1 MKIGSKDIRHLAI
14 IGAAGA
20 AGVAATLVV
29 MRAAERPHVV
39 HEVVTVEARPAPI
52 VHLRSNVHVVKPSQ
66 ERPDELVRLRRV
78 EVRVPETARPI
89 VYVDGIRTSA
99 LEDLTPEMI
108 ANIDVLKGPKAVE
121 LYGSE
126 GENGVIV
133 VTTKE
138 GKKKAEEGTEKER

>member
-29 MRAAERPHVV
+29 LRTAERPHVV

-52 VHLRSNVHVVKPSQ
+52 VHVRSNVHIVKPS
-66 ERPDELVRLRRV
+66 EKRLDELVRLRRV
-78 EVRVPETARPI
+78 EVRVPETMEPI
-89 VYVDGIRTSA
+89 VYIDGIRTES
-99 LEDLTPEMI
+99 LEALTPET
-108 ANIDVLKGPKAVE
+108 IDRVEVLKGPKAVE

-133 VTTKE
+133 VTTKT